1 MVNCNYENY
10 GCMGGY
16 LMTTID
22 YLMTEG
28 VVPRD
33 CIPYQE
39 ARDFCT
45 YRCYDGLS
53 DYDKYYCKPGSMLIA
68 TTHDQIKRE
77 LV

>member
-28 VVPRD
+28 NVPNT
-33 CIPYQE
+33 CMPYLE
-39 ARDFCT
+39 ERGMCT
-45 YRCYDGLS
+45 YRCNDGVS
-53 DYDKYYCKPGSMLIA
+53 SYDKYYCKTGSMTIS
-68 TTHDQIKRE
+68 TNHD
-77 LV
+77 